1 MLFLIAVVDM
11 EAGIA
16 RTPPPGPPRPKTCPG
31 LLSSSWEA
39 PASPSSARVTRSPTI
54 GRTGRS
60 LLVSEPLF
68 FLFFGPSINNV
79 GSFEGGRGPRTRPGL
94 LSLSWELYAFLSS
107 ARSTRSPTIG
117 RTGRSLLVSGLLF

>member
-16 RTPPPGPPRPKTCPG
+16 RTPPPGPPRPRMCPG
-31 LLSSSWEA
+31 LLSSSWGA

-60 LLVSEPLF
+60 LLVSGPF
-68 FLFFGPSINNV
+68 FLHFGPSINNV
-79 GSFEGGRGPRTRPGL
+79 GSFKKGGGGGGQECAQDYCLCHGRCLRLGVLRELRGHQ
-94 LSLSWELYAFLSS
+94 
-107 ARSTRSPTIG
+107 
-117 RTGRSLLVSGLLF
+117 